1 MTIKKAKKESSQ
13 TGPHFIDLASWT
25 SAPPEREW
33 LVEGLIPIGAVT
45 AMYADGGAG
54 KSMSALTLMVAMAAE
69 AASPASSWLSLT
81 TLRGASVGLFVE
93 EDEHELVRRL
103 QRIADASGVDFAR
116 LAGKVAVVPGGAFDP
131 VVAQAAGS
139 SCQATQVMQSLL
151 DQATS
156 IGARLIV
163 LDYAAAVFGG
173 DELNR
178 TSVSDFMR
186 LLNTL
191 ASDHGVAILLLGH
204 PSMDGMRGGRGTS
217 GSTAW
222 RNQSRSFLLLERAPK
237 CLPDGRTHLL
247 LTLSK
252 SNYAQPGKKLDIAFD
267 GTVFEPIEV
276 DQRAARTGV
285 MSRSHSVALKALE
298 TALNQ
303 SGFSKKDLS
312 GAAIPVALKSTW
324 RDLSYSMGI
333 SVANTAEA
341 KRKAFQNA
349 VAALTQAGIAATDH
363 DHAWLVRAN
372 E

>member
-1 MTIKKAKKESSQ
+1 MTTTKASEKSSQ
-13 TGPHFIDLASWT
+13 AGPHFIDLASWT
-25 SAPPEREW
+25 SPPPKREW
-33 LVEGLIPIGAVT
+33 LVEDLIPIGAVT
-45 AMYADGGAG
+45 AMYADGGSG
-54 KSMSALTLMVAMAAE
+54 KSMAALTLMVAMAAE
-69 AASPASSWLSLT
+69 EASAASSWLGVK

-103 QRIADASGVDFAR
+103 QRIANASGVDFAL
-116 LAGKVAVVPGGAFDP
+116 LARKVAVVPGGAFDP
-131 VVAQAAGS
+131 IVAQATAS

-151 DQATS
+151 DKAIST
-156 IGARLIV
+156 GARLIV

-222 RNQSRSFLLLERAPK
+222 RNQSRSFLLLERVPK

-267 GTVFEPIEV
+267 GTVFHPVEV
-276 DQRAARTGV
+276 DQRAARTRA
-285 MSRSHSVALKALE
+285 MTRSHSVALKALE
-298 TALNQ
+298 TAIAQ
-303 SGFSKKDLS
+303 SGVSKKDPS
-312 GAAIPVALKSTW
+312 GAMIPVALKSTW

-333 SVANTAEA
+333 SVANTGDA

-349 VAALTQAGIAATDH
+349 VSALTQAGIAATDH